1 MDTFMDKLAQKLNAQ
16 EMIKANAAAEA
27 AELARLREQTAEY
40 EALLNKVKESG
51 EKSIEGAGQISRS
64 ATQMAQVTEQI
75 SRSAAQ
81 VEQGAAQVEHSAA
94 QISTSADKLGQSA
107 EQISQSAAQVEHS
120 ARSIENTTAKT
131 GELIA
136 AGIAKIEEIQAAG
149 LDTEA
154 LNALLEELK
163 KLQISQNEQ
172 LTDHVH
178 KESVKVYRNV
188 QAVIVEETEK
198 FHNGAGKSITKLSG
212 KVGAL
217 YGISIAA
224 LLVSVAGLVFQI
236 LVYLHII

>member
-40 EALLNKVKESG
+40 EALLNKAKESG
-51 EKSIEGAGQISRS
+51 EKSIEGA
-64 ATQMAQVTEQI
+64 EQI

-81 VEQGAAQVEHSAA
+81 MAQGAERISQSAAQIEHSAA
-94 QISTSADKLGQSA
+94 QAENGAAQILQSVDKLGQSA
-107 EQISQSAAQVEHS
+107 EQISQGAARVERSAQ
-120 ARSIENTTAKT
+120 SIENTTAKT
-131 GELIA
+131 EELIA
-136 AGIAKIEEIQAAG
+136 ASIAKIEEIQAAG

-154 LNALLEELK
+154 LHALLEELK

-188 QAVIVEETEK
+188 QAVIVEEAEK
-198 FHNGAGKSITKLSG
+198 LHNGPGKSVTAVAG

-224 LLVSVAGLVFQI
+224 LLVSVAGLVFQL